1 MIGHVWDREE
11 IPGARSFVAE
21 ELLHL
26 LTCTACRNWL
36 VNRLLEAQA
45 RSPQEDDTWDERYG
59 AALDRL
65 AEVPDAVLEE
75 VRTRREV
82 ADELLQEVIRATPA
96 ARKRLLGQR
105 RFQNPD
111 LLDRCLEESHARQL
125 SDPALAQELAET
137 ASRVGAT
144 LARREEDAADLLPRA
159 FCLAANA
166 RRLRHDLAGGAGQ
179 LAKAAPVLTWPSDR
193 AFYCRTAALVRWEEG
208 LADDAV
214 ALLEFALNL
223 YNEEGPF
230 EEVEVCQALLGLLR
244 LEENR
249 PAEALPH
256 LHRSWLRME
265 RDYRPVLA
273 GRTGFALAFCLAL
286 ADQGSRARQVLNEA
300 WRCVR
305 EVREPA
311 EVLRLYWQEGRT
323 LALLGQKEEAR
334 QVLES
339 VFRKLLEEPS
349 PGDAALAAL
358 DLALVLAESGR
369 PGEIQAL
376 VQDLEQPLR
385 EPPAWF
391 LSTRALAA
399 VTGWAANGRPG
410 LEEHVRRLAVGL
422 RRSFRTL
429 GVRLRPFPFA

>member
-1 MIGHVWDREE
+1 MIGHLWDREE
-11 IPGARSFVAE
+11 PAGVRPFLTE
-21 ELLHL
+21 ELLHV

-36 VNRLLEAQA
+36 VNRLLEMQV
-45 RSPQEDDTWDERYG
+45 RTHQEDDTWDERYG

-65 AEVPDAVLEE
+65 AEVPREAVEE
-75 VRTRREV
+75 ARRRRE
-82 ADELLQEVIRATPA
+82 AAEGLLQELIQATPA
-96 ARKRLLGQR
+96 GRRRLLARR

-111 LLDRCLEESHARQL
+111 LLDRSLEESHARQL
-125 SDPALAQELAET
+125 SDPTLAQELAEA
-137 ASRVGAT
+137 ASR
-144 LARREEDAADLLPRA
+144 LAAALTKRDEEAADFLPRA

-166 RRLRHDLAGGAGQ
+166 RRLRQDLAGAAGQ
-179 LAKAAPVLTWPSDR
+179 LAKVAPVLAWPSDR
-193 AFYCRTAALVRWEEG
+193 AFYCRTAALVRWEQG
-208 LADDAV
+208 LMDDSA
-214 ALLEFALNL
+214 ALLEFASNL

-256 LHRSWLRME
+256 LHRSWFRME
-265 RDYRPVLA
+265 RDFRPLLA
-273 GRTGFALAFCLAL
+273 GHTGFALAFCMAL
-286 ADQGSRARQVLNEA
+286 ADQPSRARQILNEA

-323 LALLGQKEEAR
+323 LALLGEKEEAR
-334 QVLES
+334 HVLES
-339 VFRKLLEEPS
+339 VFQKLLDEPS

-369 PGEIQAL
+369 VGKVEAL
-376 VQDLEQPLR
+376 AKALEQPFKAPLVWFLCTRTLQDVTELAARR
-385 EPPAWF
+385 EPD
-391 LSTRALAA
+391 L
-399 VTGWAANGRPG
+399 G
-410 LEEHVRRLAVGL
+410 EHVRRRAVGL
-422 RRSFRTL
+422 RRSFRSM